1 MNGCHVPG
9 QTGAIQN
16 PAYRP
21 TGDFPPDEGLCGFD
35 SAFPVIALKCMNKS
49 WFMARFCAPFR
60 LRFRKPHKPFIK
72 LNGL

>member
-1 MNGCHVPG
+1 
-9 QTGAIQN
+9 
-16 PAYRP
+16 
-21 TGDFPPDEGLCGFD
+21 
-35 SAFPVIALKCMNKS
+35 MNKS